1 MNNFKKIG
9 LTALAASLV
18 SVSAHA
24 GEMSVTGAASMN
36 VEGKTGL
43 GQNAGSSFTMSNQ
56 LNFAGSG
63 ELDNGL
69 TVSLAFELDQGATE
83 GSNAL
88 STATTETVSDDVFDN
103 HSVTVSSDTLG
114 SLTFSGHGGS
124 TASNAIDTSA
134 AGDLWD
140 SFDESAS
147 VEAGATLTDFAAP
160 STAGAGNDSFFYTS
174 PEVMD
179 GLTVALS
186 YKPQQASP
194 ESATGY
200 GINYTGV
207 EGLSLHYA
215 VTDINTGTTTTSG
228 DNTVM
233 KATYAYGPVTVG
245 YSNMEHDLA
254 HSTNDTDRDMSSW
267 GITYTVSDEL
277 SISYGT
283 ETIESA
289 KSTDTQD
296 VEVSG
301 ISAAYT
307 AGGMTISAS
316 MKEGD
321 NGQFGTGDDQD
332 LEYWSLGA
340 SFAF

>member
-18 SVSAHA
+18 SVSANA
-24 GEMSVTGAASMN
+24 GEMSVTGAASIN
-36 VEGKTGL
+36 VEGVSGL
-43 GQNAGSSFTMSNQ
+43 GQNSGSSYTMSNQ

-69 TVSLAFELDQGATE
+69 TVSLAFEIDQGAEQTD
-83 GSNAL
+83 
-88 STATTETVSDDVFDN
+88 TADQFDN
-103 HSVTVSSDTLG
+103 HSVTVSSESLGTLV
-114 SLTFSGHGGS
+114 FSGHGGN
-124 TASNAIDTSA
+124 TASSAIDTSA

-140 SFDESAS
+140 SFDERAS
-147 VEAGATLTDFAAP
+147 VEAGASLTDFAAP
-160 STAGAGNDSFFYTS
+160 TTSGAGDDSFFYTS
-174 PEVMD
+174 PELME
-179 GLTVALS
+179 GMTITAS
-186 YKPQQASP
+186 YTPQNAGAAANAGAAS
-194 ESATGY
+194 STGF
-200 GINYTGV
+200 GVNYTGV
-207 EGLSLHYA
+207 EGLSVHYA
-215 VTDINTGTTTTSG
+215 TTDVETGTATTSG

-245 YSNMEHDLA
+245 YSSMEHDLA
-254 HSTNDTDRDMSSW
+254 HSTNDTDRDMTSW
-267 GITYTVSDEL
+267 NVSYTVSDEL
-277 SISYGT
+277 SISYGV
-283 ETIESA
+283 EEIESA

-296 VEVSG
+296 VETSG
-301 ISAAYT
+301 ISASYT